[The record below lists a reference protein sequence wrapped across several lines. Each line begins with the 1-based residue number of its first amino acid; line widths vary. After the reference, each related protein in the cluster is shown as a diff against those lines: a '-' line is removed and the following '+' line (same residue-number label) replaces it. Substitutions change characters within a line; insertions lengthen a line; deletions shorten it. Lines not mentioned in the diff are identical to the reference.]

1 MDVLAVRRKL
11 QKYSAISL
19 VCGCIMVLG
28 VLALDWTEFRYGWV
42 LGLLAA
48 LFVGLAYGYLGA
60 SLLLKRSMEKEG
72 QE

>member
-1 MDVLAVRRKL
+1 MNILDIRKKL
-11 QKYSAISL
+11 QNYSAISL
-19 VCGCIMVLG
+19 VCGCIMALG
-28 VLALDWTEFRYGWV
+28 VLALDWTDLRYGWV

-72 QE
+72 

>member
-1 MDVLAVRRKL
+1 MNLLDIRRKL

-19 VCGCIMVLG
+19 ICGCIMALG
-28 VLALDWTEFRYGWV
+28 VLALDWTDLRYGWV

-60 SLLLKRSMEKEG
+60 SILLKKSMNEKEG
-72 QE
+72 Q